1 MPKESKEQSEL
12 RPRWDRKNSNPA
24 QPKLFRFLFLLIIIV
39 ILLLV
44 GLYFTNYFGF
54 KIWAD
59 SYVSENWDKIGTALT
74 GNAITGE
81 AVIDVSSPSG
91 ENIYI
96 SFFQDNLLYLI
107 LGLVLLFLIW
117 VIIYAHHK
125 ISRFAEQTDLELE
138 SISRLKPTESSRK
151 LSWLRGRTKVKTDIK
166 LKLLKTTLAI
176 PKTVPPPIKKIKQ
189 KWNLFQPK
197 SKIEPTAKTEPK
209 WNLFKTKPKTKSTP
223 PIKKTEPKWNLFRTK
238 PKTESIP
245 PTKKTKPK
253 WNLFK
258 PKPKIEPTPISE
270 FKPSPKTLK
279 LFTEKMLVSVKEKTE
294 PKPVKK
300 AKAIVKKA
308 KSKNTKTKKSKT
320 KKQLHHQ
327 VMPPHLSQ
335 NLPKKTFKARPIIKA
350 ASKIKSQSAP
360 KETKDMELDRI
371 EREISKLRQEIS
383 QND

>member
-1 MPKESKEQSEL
+1 M
-12 RPRWDRKNSNPA
+12 
-24 QPKLFRFLFLLIIIV
+24 
-39 ILLLV
+39 
-44 GLYFTNYFGF
+44 
-54 KIWAD
+54 
-59 SYVSENWDKIGTALT
+59 
-74 GNAITGE
+74 
-81 AVIDVSSPSG
+81 
-91 ENIYI
+91 
-96 SFFQDNLLYLI
+96 
-107 LGLVLLFLIW
+107 
-117 VIIYAHHK
+117 
-125 ISRFAEQTDLELE
+125 
-138 SISRLKPTESSRK
+138 
-151 LSWLRGRTKVKTDIK
+151 
-166 LKLLKTTLAI
+166 
-176 PKTVPPPIKKIKQ
+176 
-189 KWNLFQPK
+189 
-197 SKIEPTAKTEPK
+197 
-209 WNLFKTKPKTKSTP
+209 
-223 PIKKTEPKWNLFRTK
+223 
-238 PKTESIP
+238 
-245 PTKKTKPK
+245 
-253 WNLFK
+253 FK